1 MVADVGRGWVFP
13 GNEVRRVHQ
22 TRGRLSMGGV
32 DRMRGPQC
40 HPQEVAPAQNR
51 GFVCL
56 IKLAKES
63 VCLRGGLRQ
72 QLHVFA
78 LAPFLQI
85 CDCKVLACE

>member
-1 MVADVGRGWVFP
+1 MVADVGPGWVFP
-13 GNEVRRVHQ
+13 WRRREGQCTILLAAVK
-22 TRGRLSMGGV
+22 GV
-32 DRMRGPQC
+32 CIGCGGPQC